1 MTGPGRSDSGFTLVE
16 TLITLLMLSIVSVA
30 FYTLMFS
37 VVRSSDNSRSIA
49 RQSEEARLGF
59 NRMVRDTREAGSIL
73 PCTPSAFTTCY
84 RVQIDFNN
92 DGTINNPNTNGDYED
107 MTFAYAAAD
116 HEITLNGETLID
128 GVYTVTGK
136 NIFSYESNA
145 LQYDADANGVTTS
158 TELDASGVAGVGNGN
173 GALDNPELSY
183 ITNINYAFRV
193 GASSEGC
200 SSSPSVKDACETFFA
215 SAQLRNRR

>member
-1 MTGPGRSDSGFTLVE
+1 MIARRPESGYTLIE
-16 TLITLLMLSIVSVA
+16 TLIALSVLSVVSIA
-30 FYTLMFS
+30 FYSLLFG
-37 VVRSSDNSRSIA
+37 VVRGSDKSRSVA

-73 PCTPSAFTTCY
+73 PCSPSAFASCY
-84 RVQIDFNN
+84 RVQIDFDNS
-92 DGTINNPNTNGDYED
+92 GTITNPNVNGDYED
-107 MTFAYAAAD
+107 MTYAYAGVD

-136 NIFSYESNA
+136 NVFSYESNA
-145 LQYDADANGVTTS
+145 LQYDANADGVTTS
-158 TELDASGVAGVGNGN
+158 AELDSSGVAGVGNGN
-173 GALDNPELSY
+173 NTLDNPELSH

-193 GASSEGC
+193 GASSQGC
-200 SSSPSVKDACETFFA
+200 SATPSTQDVCETFFA